1 MRYFA
6 FDQLFQ
12 TSLPI
17 TTAKGNGGLKTRI
30 NQFFEAAKNGD
41 LGEASE
47 LFYAYID
54 PRNERSLF
62 ISRNV
67 GFQTVAKIATQTFS
81 RVTSY
86 GSKRVQKIAD
96 NDKFH
101 SIIVAKFSNL

>member
-17 TTAKGNGGLKTRI
+17 TKSKGNGGLKTRI

-62 ISRNV
+62 IRNV
-67 GFQTVAKIATQTFS
+67 GFQTVAKIATQAFF
-81 RVTSY
+81 RVTPY